1 MVDGKLSETSGDL
14 VVTTATL
21 HALLPLH
28 GPRLAAGRL
37 LPLLERKQREKAI
50 ATWEA
55 HILGARRV
63 MAKRG
68 VAPEV
73 ATAVI
78 ATLTAETRREIAE
91 ARARKE
97 RKPSATVIHLEPRPT
112 QAAGGER

>member
-1 MVDGKLSETSGDL
+1 MVDDKPTETSGEL
-14 VVTTATL
+14 VVTPATL
-21 HALLPLH
+21 HMFLPLH
-28 GPRLAAGRL
+28 GSRLAAGRL

-63 MAKRG
+63 MAERG

-73 ATAVI
+73 VAAVI

-91 ARARKE
+91 ARAR
-97 RKPSATVIHLEPRPT
+97 RTRQPSAQVIRLEPRPA